1 VVEVSRL
8 SKFFDR
14 ERRIRSL
21 KIIADQHAKASRL
34 HFNLWQNLTATH
46 FALVGERDALLVD
59 LDEVDEVA
67 GEAIGQVDRFRL
79 CWISARDR
87 AVKLRV
93 EVGALKRQVAS
104 VQLRLAEAVQ
114 ESDRLRGEL
123 AKYEQGAIPS

>member
-1 VVEVSRL
+1 MWP
-8 SKFFDR
+8 KFLDR

-21 KIIADQHAKASRL
+21 TIIADQHAKASRL
-34 HFNLWQNLTATH
+34 HFNLWQKAS
-46 FALVGERDALLVD
+46 ARLVVD
-59 LDEVDEVA
+59 VREAEDIA
-67 GEAIGQVDRFRL
+67 AEAIGAYDRYRL
-79 CWISARDR
+79 CWKSARDR
-87 AVKLRV
+87 AARLRV